1 MKLLFCCFFLLPLLA
16 NAQTEK
22 ITVPA
27 EQKGTVEIS
36 MPRVQQPSISGPTTI
51 CKGGET
57 ILKAEGD
64 YEHFEWNNGATDRF
78 IKVREEGVYEVT
90 VITKGGC
97 RLTSSVV
104 VRVIPCT

>member
-1 MKLLFCCFFLLPLLA
+1 MRLLCYCFFLIPCLA
-16 NAQTEK
+16 QAQTEK
-22 ITVPA
+22 TTTP
-27 EQKGTVEIS
+27 VEPKSTFDFNIAR
-36 MPRVQQPSISGPTTI
+36 MPQPSISGPTTI

-57 ILKAEGD
+57 ILKVEGD
-64 YEHFEWNNGATDRF
+64 YERFEWNNGATDRF

>member
-1 MKLLFCCFFLLPLLA
+1 MKLLLLCFSLLPFWA
-16 NAQTEK
+16 DAQTDK
-22 ITVPA
+22 TTVPT
-27 EQKGTVEIS
+27 EQKTAVEIS
-36 MPRVQQPSISGPTTI
+36 MPRIQQPSISGPTTI

-64 YEHFEWNNGATDRF
+64 YERFEWNNGATDRF